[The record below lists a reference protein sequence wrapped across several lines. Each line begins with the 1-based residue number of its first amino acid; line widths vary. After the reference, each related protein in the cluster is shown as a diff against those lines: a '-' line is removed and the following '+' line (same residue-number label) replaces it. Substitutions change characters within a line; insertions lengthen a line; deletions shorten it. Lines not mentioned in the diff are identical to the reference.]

1 MVREPIPAGCSIAQP
16 GGGGAGCRYKEAPK
30 AVSALRLLWRRLRAE
45 AERTAATPSERLLD
59 DALQLLGA
67 PHHSQLRQLE
77 VPPPSPPP
85 APLHTHTHLHTAFAL
100 DRRAWNQGTRRS
112 QDCRS

>member
-1 MVREPIPAGCSIAQP
+1 M
-16 GGGGAGCRYKEAPK
+16 
-30 AVSALRLLWRRLRAE
+30 SALRLLWRRLRAE

-77 VPPPSPPP
+77 VPPPSPPRP
-85 APLHTHTHLHTAFAL
+85 PSTHTRTYTQLSHST
-100 DRRAWNQGTRRS
+100 DVPGTRGLAEARTVEVRTKYAWTQIS
-112 QDCRS
+112 PCEVQYTRVWTGL